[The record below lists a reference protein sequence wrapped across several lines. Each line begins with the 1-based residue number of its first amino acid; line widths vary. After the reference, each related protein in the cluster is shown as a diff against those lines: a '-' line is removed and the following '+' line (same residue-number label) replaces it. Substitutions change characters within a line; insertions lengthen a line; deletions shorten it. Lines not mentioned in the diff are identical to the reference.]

1 MVFVKSFASKLR
13 LRISTLQEVAKY
25 HAERRIEN
33 LRSDR
38 VALESKLASH
48 ERFLNS
54 SHVSLMIEKR
64 SGILDSV
71 QDQTLTAIADDF
83 PSMSALKGKFIRWL
97 RRLQWKKLSHH
108 DFVTHKS
115 MTFSHSVS
123 GPLFTHKWLRSE
135 GFVWYVTKA
144 YTGHS

>member
-13 LRISTLQEVAKY
+13 LRISTLEEVAKY

-38 VALESKLASH
+38 VALESMLASH

-71 QDQTLTAIADDF
+71 QDRTLTSIADEC
-83 PSMSALKGKFIRWL
+83 IER
-97 RRLQWKKLSHH
+97 
-108 DFVTHKS
+108 
-115 MTFSHSVS
+115 
-123 GPLFTHKWLRSE
+123 
-135 GFVWYVTKA
+135 
-144 YTGHS
+144 